1 MIGKAVQAAQSTK
14 EKQQK
19 NAKQGAKQYQEEKE
33 KKGEVKSNCFLVC
46 LKMEDRYEC
55 FE

>member
-19 NAKQGAKQYQEEKE
+19 NAKRGAKN
-33 KKGEVKSNCFLVC
+33 VKSGMRRRG
-46 LKMEDRYEC
+46 K
-55 FE
+55 